1 MQQQPLWQASPE
13 RKQASNMQAFLE
25 RANSEYALN
34 LSNYAELHQ
43 WSVEQ
48 REAFWSLLW
57 RYAQIEAQTPYD
69 SVLTN
74 GDKMPGASWF
84 EGARLNFAENL
95 LAPANNPELAN
106 KAALVFRNEDPNT
119 RVEISYAELTL
130 QVAKAA
136 RAMRALGVVAGDRVA
151 AFMPNCPQTVIAM
164 LAATSIG
171 AVFSSCS
178 PDFGIQGVLDRFG
191 QIKPKL
197 LLATQGYLYAGK
209 KIDCGERVQ
218 AIAESLNLNAEQLI
232 SVPYV
237 GLENEFAQPE
247 QSMLWED
254 FLNSSPNNDPNR
266 DASEIN
272 FEALPFDHP
281 LYIMYSSG
289 TTGVPK
295 CIVHGA
301 GGTLLQHKKELLLHT
316 DVKADDVLFYFTTC
330 GWMMWNWLVSGLS
343 TGATVLLFDGSPF
356 HQNGEANPEV
366 MWNIAQQE
374 GITIFGTSAK
384 YISALEKAGV
394 KPAVSHNHKVRTLLS
409 TGSPLAHESF
419 DYVYRDIALKPDN
432 QRDGQVDLALCSIS
446 GGTDIISCFALGNPL
461 LPVYRGELQCFG
473 LGMDVQTW
481 NDEGKQIQAPAA
493 GKRSEKGEL
502 VCVQA
507 FPSMPVG
514 FWNDDCSEI
523 PYGQKYHNAY
533 FDQYENVWAHGDYA
547 ELTQHSAEGAEVTSH
562 GLIIHGR
569 SDAVLN
575 PGGVRIGTAEIYRQV
590 EKLDEVVESLAI
602 GQQWQDDV
610 RVVLFVVLAPELQKD
625 GMTDELRQKIRQQIR
640 ANCTPRHVPAKVI
653 AVPELPRTISGKL
666 VELAVRNVV
675 HGDPV
680 KNTDALANPQALAH
694 FKDIEE
700 LGRD

>member
-1 MQQQPLWQASPE
+1 MEAQQPLWQASPE
-13 RKQASNMQAFLE
+13 RKQASNMQAFIE
-25 RANSEYALN
+25 RANSEYSLN
-34 LSNYAELHQ
+34 LSSYAELHQ
-43 WSVEQ
+43 WSVDN

-57 RYAQIEAQTPYD
+57 RYAQVEAQTPYD
-69 SVLTN
+69 SVLSN
-74 GDKMPGASWF
+74 GDKMPGARWF
-84 EGARLNFAENL
+84 DGAKLNFAENL

-106 KAALVFRNEDPNT
+106 KAALVFRNEDPDT
-119 RVEISYAELTL
+119 RVEISYAELYL

-136 RAMRALGVVAGDRVA
+136 RTMRALGVVAGDRVA
-151 AFMPNCPQTVIAM
+151 AFMPNCPQTLIGM

-232 SVPYV
+232 SVPYI
-237 GLENEFAQPE
+237 GLENEFSQPE
-247 QSMLWED
+247 QSILWSD
-254 FLNSSPNNDPNR
+254 FLNNDSSDI
-266 DASEIN
+266 D

-394 KPAVSHNHKVRTLLS
+394 KPAASHDHKVRTLLS

-419 DYVYRDIALKPDN
+419 DYVYRDIALKSDK
-432 QRDGQVDLALCSIS
+432 QRDGQADLALCSIS

-481 NDEGKQIQAPAA
+481 DDEGKQIQAPAA
-493 GKRSEKGEL
+493 GCQEKGKKGEL
-502 VCVQA
+502 VCAQA

-523 PYGQKYHNAY
+523 AYGQKYHNAY
-533 FDQYENVWAHGDYA
+533 FDQFENVWAHGDYA
-547 ELTQHSAEGAEVTSH
+547 EVTPH
-562 GLIIHGR
+562 GGLIIHGR

-610 RVVLFVVLAPELQKD
+610 RVVLFVVLSKESAASDLREN
-625 GMTDELRQKIRQQIR
+625 GITDELRQKIRQQIR

-700 LGRD
+700 LAHD

>member
-1 MQQQPLWQASPE
+1 
-13 RKQASNMQAFLE
+13 
-25 RANSEYALN
+25 
-34 LSNYAELHQ
+34 
-43 WSVEQ
+43 
-48 REAFWSLLW
+48 
-57 RYAQIEAQTPYD
+57 
-69 SVLTN
+69 
-74 GDKMPGASWF
+74 
-84 EGARLNFAENL
+84 
-95 LAPANNPELAN
+95 
-106 KAALVFRNEDPNT
+106 
-119 RVEISYAELTL
+119 
-130 QVAKAA
+130 
-136 RAMRALGVVAGDRVA
+136 
-151 AFMPNCPQTVIAM
+151 
-164 LAATSIG
+164 
-171 AVFSSCS
+171 
-178 PDFGIQGVLDRFG
+178 
-191 QIKPKL
+191 
-197 LLATQGYLYAGK
+197 
-209 KIDCGERVQ
+209 
-218 AIAESLNLNAEQLI
+218 
-232 SVPYV
+232 
-237 GLENEFAQPE
+237 
-247 QSMLWED
+247 
-254 FLNSSPNNDPNR
+254 
-266 DASEIN
+266 
-272 FEALPFDHP
+272 
-281 LYIMYSSG
+281 MYSSG

-316 DVKADDVLFYFTTC
+316 DVKVDDVLFYFTTC

-356 HQNGEANPEV
+356 HQDGEANPEV
-366 MWNIAQQE
+366 MWNIAEQE

-394 KPAVSHNHKVRTLLS
+394 KPAISHDHKVRTLLS

-432 QRDGQVDLALCSIS
+432 QQNGQADLALCSIS

-481 NDEGKQIQAPAA
+481 DEDGNKIQAPAA
-493 GKRSEKGEL
+493 GKKSEKGEL
-502 VCVQA
+502 VCAQA

-523 PYGQKYHNAY
+523 PYGQKYHDAY
-533 FDQYENVWAHGDYA
+533 FNQFQNVWAHGDYA
-547 ELTQHSAEGAEVTSH
+547 ELTQHSAEGEEVTPH
-562 GLIIHGR
+562 VGLIIHGR

-610 RVVLFVVLAPELQKD
+610 RVVLFVVLSKESAASDLREN
-625 GMTDELRQKIRQQIR
+625 GITDELRQKIRQQIR

-700 LGRD
+700 LAHD

>member
-25 RANSEYALN
+25 RANSEYSLN
-34 LSNYAELHQ
+34 LSSYAELHQ

-57 RYAQIEAQTPYD
+57 RYAQVEAQTPYD

-74 GDKMPGASWF
+74 GDKMPGARWF

-95 LAPANNPELAN
+95 LAPASNPELAN
-106 KAALVFRNEDPNT
+106 KAALVFRNEDPDT
-119 RVEISYAELTL
+119 RVEVSYAELYL

-136 RAMRALGVVAGDRVA
+136 RAMRALGVVADDRVA
-151 AFMPNCPQTVIAM
+151 AFMPNCPQTLIGM

-178 PDFGIQGVLDRFG
+178 PDFGILGVLDRFG

-218 AIAESLNLNAEQLI
+218 AIAESLDLNAEQLI

-237 GLENEFAQPE
+237 GLENEFSQPE
-247 QSMLWED
+247 RSILWED

-266 DASEIN
+266 DASGID

-356 HQNGEANPEV
+356 HQDREANPEV
-366 MWNIAQQE
+366 MWNIAEQE

-394 KPAVSHNHKVRTLLS
+394 KPAISHNHKVRTLLS

-419 DYVYRDIALKPDN
+419 DYVYRDIAVEC
-432 QRDGQVDLALCSIS
+432 DGQTDLALCSIS

-493 GKRSEKGEL
+493 GKKSEKGEL

-533 FDQYENVWAHGDYA
+533 FDQFENVWAHGDYA

>member
-1 MQQQPLWQASPE
+1 
-13 RKQASNMQAFLE
+13 
-25 RANSEYALN
+25 
-34 LSNYAELHQ
+34 
-43 WSVEQ
+43 
-48 REAFWSLLW
+48 
-57 RYAQIEAQTPYD
+57 
-69 SVLTN
+69 
-74 GDKMPGASWF
+74 
-84 EGARLNFAENL
+84 
-95 LAPANNPELAN
+95 
-106 KAALVFRNEDPNT
+106 
-119 RVEISYAELTL
+119 
-130 QVAKAA
+130 
-136 RAMRALGVVAGDRVA
+136 
-151 AFMPNCPQTVIAM
+151 
-164 LAATSIG
+164 
-171 AVFSSCS
+171 VFSCCS

-209 KIDCGERVQ
+209 KIDCSERVQ

-237 GLENEFAQPE
+237 GLENEFSQPE
-247 QSMLWED
+247 QSVLWSD
-254 FLNSSPNNDPNR
+254 FLDSSPNSDLNG
-266 DASEIN
+266 DASDIK
-272 FEALPFDHP
+272 FEGLPFDHP

-356 HQNGEANPEV
+356 HQDGEANPEV

-419 DYVYRDIALKPDN
+419 DYVYRDVALKSDN
-432 QRDGQVDLALCSIS
+432 QRNGQADLALCSIS

-461 LPVYRGELQCFG
+461 LPVYRGELQCLG
-473 LGMDVQTW
+473 LGMDVQIW
-481 NDEGKQIQAPAA
+481 DEDGNQIQAPAA
-493 GKRSEKGEL
+493 GRQEKGKKGEL
-502 VCVQA
+502 VCAQA

-533 FDQYENVWAHGDYA
+533 FNQFENVWAHGDYAELTQHSAERAELTQHSADRA

-610 RVVLFVVLAPELQKD
+610 RVVLFVVLSQESSASDLREN
-625 GMTDELRQKIRQQIR
+625 GITDELRQKIRQQIR

-675 HGDPV
+675 HGEPV

>member
-25 RANSEYALN
+25 RANSEYSLN
-34 LSNYAELHQ
+34 MSSYAELHQ

-57 RYAQIEAQTPYD
+57 RYAQVEAQAPYD

-74 GDKMPGASWF
+74 GDKMPGARWF
-84 EGARLNFAENL
+84 EGAKLNFAENL

-119 RVEISYAELTL
+119 RVEISYAELNL

-151 AFMPNCPQTVIAM
+151 AFMPNCPQTVIGM

-218 AIAESLNLNAEQLI
+218 AIAESLDLNAEQLI

-237 GLENEFAQPE
+237 GLENEFSQPE
-247 QSMLWED
+247 QSVLWSD
-254 FLNSSPNNDPNR
+254 FLDSSPHNDLNR
-266 DASEIN
+266 DASDID

-356 HQNGEANPEV
+356 HQDGEANPEV

-419 DYVYRDIALKPDN
+419 DYVYRDVALKSDN
-432 QRDGQVDLALCSIS
+432 QRNGQADLALCSIS

-461 LPVYRGELQCFG
+461 LPVYRGELQCLG
-473 LGMDVQTW
+473 LGMDVQIW
-481 NDEGKQIQAPAA
+481 DEDGNQIQAPAA
-493 GKRSEKGEL
+493 GRQEKGKKGEL
-502 VCVQA
+502 VCAQA

-533 FDQYENVWAHGDYA
+533 FDQFENVWAHGDYA
-547 ELTQHSAEGAEVTSH
+547 ELTQHSAEG
-562 GLIIHGR
+562 
-569 SDAVLN
+569 
-575 PGGVRIGTAEIYRQV
+575 P
-590 EKLDEVVESLAI
+590 KLLHTGSLFMAAAM
-602 GQQWQDDV
+602 
-610 RVVLFVVLAPELQKD
+610 R
-625 GMTDELRQKIRQQIR
+625 
-640 ANCTPRHVPAKVI
+640 C
-653 AVPELPRTISGKL
+653 
-666 VELAVRNVV
+666 
-675 HGDPV
+675 
-680 KNTDALANPQALAH
+680 
-694 FKDIEE
+694 
-700 LGRD
+700 

>member
-1 MQQQPLWQASPE
+1 MEQQPLWQASPE

-25 RANSEYALN
+25 RANSEYSLN
-34 LSNYAELHQ
+34 LSSYAELHQ

-57 RYAQIEAQTPYD
+57 RYAQVEAQTPYD

-74 GDKMPGASWF
+74 GDKMPGARWF

-95 LAPANNPELAN
+95 LAPANNPDLAN
-106 KAALVFRNEDPNT
+106 KAALVFRNEDPDT
-119 RVEISYAELTL
+119 RVEISYAELYL

-151 AFMPNCPQTVIAM
+151 AFMPNCPQTLIGM

-237 GLENEFAQPE
+237 GLENEFAQSE

-254 FLNSSPNNDPNR
+254 FLNNDTS
-266 DASEIN
+266 DID
-272 FEALPFDHP
+272 FESLPFDHP

-316 DVKADDVLFYFTTC
+316 DVKPDDVLFYFTTC

-356 HQNGEANPEV
+356 HQISHQNGETNPEV
-366 MWNIAQQE
+366 LWNIAQQE

-394 KPAVSHNHKVRTLLS
+394 KPAASHHHKVRTLLS

-419 DYVYRDIALKPDN
+419 DYVYRDIALKPDKQQN
-432 QRDGQVDLALCSIS
+432 GQADLALCSIS

-461 LPVYRGELQCFG
+461 LPVYRGELQCLG

-481 NDEGKQIQAPAA
+481 DEDGNQIQAPSA
-493 GKRSEKGEL
+493 GRQEKGKKGEL
-502 VCVQA
+502 VCAQA

-514 FWNDDCSEI
+514 FWNDDCSQI

-533 FDQYENVWAHGDYA
+533 FDQFQNVWAHGDYA
-547 ELTQHSAEGAEVTSH
+547 EITLHG

-610 RVVLFVVLAPELQKD
+610 RIVLFVVLAPELRKE
-625 GMTDELRQKIRQQIR
+625 GMNDELRQKIRQQIR

-653 AVPELPRTISGKL
+653 GVPELPRTISGKL

-680 KNTDALANPQALAH
+680 KNTDALANPETLAY
-694 FKDIEE
+694 FTNLDD
-700 LGRD
+700 LARD

>member
-25 RANSEYALN
+25 RANSEYSLN
-34 LSNYAELHQ
+34 LSSYAELHQ

-74 GDKMPGASWF
+74 GDKMPGARWF

-136 RAMRALGVVAGDRVA
+136 RAMRTLGVVAGDRVA

-218 AIAESLNLNAEQLI
+218 AIAESLDLNAEQLI

-237 GLENEFAQPE
+237 GLESEFSQPE
-247 QSMLWED
+247 QSVLWSD
-254 FLNSSPNNDPNR
+254 FLNN
-266 DASEIN
+266 DASDID
-272 FEALPFDHP
+272 FEALHFDHP

-316 DVKADDVLFYFTTC
+316 DVKVDDVLFYFTTC

-356 HQNGEANPEV
+356 HQDGEANPEV
-366 MWNIAQQE
+366 MWDIAEQE

-384 YISALEKAGV
+384 YISALEKADV
-394 KPAVSHNHKVRTLLS
+394 KPAASHNHKVRTLLS

-432 QRDGQVDLALCSIS
+432 QQNGQADLALCSIS

-481 NDEGKQIQAPAA
+481 NDDGSKSDI
-493 GKRSEKGEL
+493 GEKGEL
-502 VCVQA
+502 VCTRA

-523 PYGQKYHNAY
+523 SYGQKYHNAY
-533 FDQYENVWAHGDYA
+533 FDLFRNVWAHGDYA
-547 ELTQHSAEGAEVTSH
+547 EITPHG

-610 RVVLFVVLAPELQKD
+610 RVVLFVVLSKEALASGLHNNE
-625 GMTDELRQKIRQQIR
+625 MTDELRQKIRQQIR

-675 HGDPV
+675 HGEPV
-680 KNTDALANPQALAH
+680 KNTDALANPQALVH